1 MLAEDINVDI
11 AINLFF
17 NGLLLSEDFHDLFLL
32 SFWFYSAW
40 ELSFVR
46 IPCCDCIVAHPAD
59 RQHIVPSYLKI
70 TQNDKFSVKVEPFTG
85 NPLCH
90 PL

>member
-1 MLAEDINVDI
+1 MICFSFLFGFIQLGSFRLFVSLAVT
-11 AINLFF
+11 
-17 NGLLLSEDFHDLFLL
+17 
-32 SFWFYSAW
+32 
-40 ELSFVR
+40 V
-46 IPCCDCIVAHPAD
+46 VAHPAD

>member
-1 MLAEDINVDI
+1 MICFSFLFGFIQLGSFRLFVSLAVT
-11 AINLFF
+11 
-17 NGLLLSEDFHDLFLL
+17 
-32 SFWFYSAW
+32 
-40 ELSFVR
+40 
-46 IPCCDCIVAHPAD
+46 VAHPAD

>member
-1 MLAEDINVDI
+1 MICFSF
-11 AINLFF
+11 LFGF
-17 NGLLLSEDFHDLFLL
+17 IQ
-32 SFWFYSAW
+32 
-40 ELSFVR
+40 R
-46 IPCCDCIVAHPAD
+46 
-59 RQHIVPSYLKI
+59 YLKI

>member
-1 MLAEDINVDI
+1 MICFSF
-11 AINLFF
+11 LFGF
-17 NGLLLSEDFHDLFLL
+17 IQLGSFRLFV

>member
-1 MLAEDINVDI
+1 MRKH
-11 AINLFF
+11 
-17 NGLLLSEDFHDLFLL
+17 LLLYVSTITHFSE
-32 SFWFYSAW
+32 STSW

>member
-1 MLAEDINVDI
+1 MRKH
-11 AINLFF
+11 
-17 NGLLLSEDFHDLFLL
+17 LLLYV